1 MKNLA
6 ILVDK
11 LGFTQKSQ
19 ILCEELNKISEDIN
33 ITVFCAEYAPVPI
46 KTNFPVME
54 LIKCYDFKGI
64 FIATD
69 FYTVQVM
76 NHCLFPQKKFFYVWD
91 LEYLYHP
98 LPFEALNNIYNNKDI
113 HLLARNQDRYN
124 ILESTWKKPFDILN
138 EFDHKKLESLL

>member
-19 ILCEELNKISEDIN
+19 MLCEELNKMSEDIN
-33 ITVFCAEYAPVPI
+33 VTVFCAEYAPVPI

-54 LIKCYDFKGI
+54 LIKCYDFKGV

-69 FYTVQVM
+69 FYTVQIM
-76 NHCLFPQKKFFYVWD
+76 NNCLFPQKKFFYVWD

-98 LPFEALNNIYNNKDI
+98 LPFDILNNLYNSKDVE
-113 HLLARNQDRYN
+113 LLSRNVDRDM
-124 ILESTWKKPFDILN
+124 ILESVWKRPHSVLH
-138 EFDHKKLESLL
+138 EFNHKELEALL

>member
-19 ILCEELNKISEDIN
+19 LLCEELNKMSHNIN
-33 ITVFCAEYAPVPI
+33 ITLFCAEYAHVPI
-46 KTNFPVME
+46 KTNFPIME
-54 LIKCYDFKGI
+54 LIKCYDFKGV

-69 FYTVQVM
+69 FFTVQIM
-76 NHCLFPQKKFFYVWD
+76 NNCLFPQKKFFYVWD

-98 LPFEALNNIYNNKDI
+98 LPFDALNNVYNNKDI
-113 HLLARNQDRYN
+113 ELLVRNLDRYT
-124 ILESTWKKPFDILN
+124 IMESTWKKPHGILH
-138 EFDHKKLESLL
+138 EFNCKELEALL